1 MKLIDEKGRLFGV
14 VNLIDFFV
22 ILFLLAMVPAFYFGY
37 KIIFR
42 KPTVQESFE
51 KGIKEIKLSCEFIK
65 LRPDIAGLLSVGD
78 AEFDNKGRIIGE
90 IVELG
95 PIEPYTEDPQL
106 KTRSTILKLKVQFRK
121 ADIYYKGAVI
131 DYDSE
136 FVFKTSKYSASAK
149 VEEDITRIFSMRV
162 TLKDLDENIIGLM
175 SVGDKEVD
183 AAGQV
188 VAEITKV
195 GKPEENSKEIDL
207 TSGNFTIVSDKEKK
221 QLPVELA
228 LKCQLINVDGQ
239 QQLYFKDKR
248 ITNIVP
254 IEIVTDKYR
263 VLGLLSKSYEI
274 IPERNF
280 RWTSL
285 KVKFSSIIPQ
295 IRDVLKEGDVEKDF
309 YGTSIGMISKIISDE
324 PAKMMVIKEGKLEE
338 LMLPYQRDILIA
350 MDIYC
355 EEKEGMFYFKN
366 YPVKM
371 GNSITFSTP
380 LYSISGLI
388 TGMEIK

>member
-22 ILFLLAMVPAFYFGY
+22 LLFLLAMVPAFYFGY
-37 KIIFR
+37 KIIFK

-65 LRPDIAGLLSVGD
+65 LRPDIAGLIFVGD

-95 PIEPYTEDPQL
+95 PIEPDKEDPQL
-106 KTRSTILKLKVQFRK
+106 KTRSTVLKLKAQFRE
-121 ADIYYKGAVI
+121 ADLYYKGSVI

-162 TLKDLDENIIGLM
+162 TLKDLDENIIGLI

-248 ITNIVP
+248 ITNITP

-280 RWTSL
+280 RWLSL
-285 KVKFSSIIPQ
+285 KVKFSNVIPQ
-295 IRDVLKEGDVEKDF
+295 IRDALKEGEVEKDF
-309 YGTSIGMISKIISDE
+309 YGAPMARIVKITNDE
-324 PAKMMVIKEGKLEE
+324 PAKTMVIREGKVEE
-338 LMLPYQRDILIA
+338 LLLPYQRELLIA
-350 MDIYC
+350 LDVFC
-355 EEKEGMFYFKN
+355 EEREGVYYFKN

-371 GNSITFSTP
+371 GNSITFSTS
-380 LYSISGLI
+380 LYSINGLI
-388 TGMEIK
+388 IGIEIR